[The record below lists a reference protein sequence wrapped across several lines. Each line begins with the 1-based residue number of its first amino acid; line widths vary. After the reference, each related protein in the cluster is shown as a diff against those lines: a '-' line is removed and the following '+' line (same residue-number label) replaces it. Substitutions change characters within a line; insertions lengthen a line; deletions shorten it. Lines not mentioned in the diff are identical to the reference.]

1 MENNIV
7 KTVKNPRLES
17 LAGAVITYPEQL
29 PVSARISEIKELWKK
44 HQLIIVCG
52 ATGSGKTTQLPKAA
66 LELGCT
72 SVGCTQPR
80 RIAATA
86 MARRL
91 ASELQIPFG
100 EGVGCKMRFQEN
112 TSPSTFLKFMTD
124 GILLAE
130 SRSDRLL
137 KKYDALIIDEAHERS
152 LNIDFILGLL
162 KLLMAKRSD
171 LKIAISSATLDAG
184 AFSEFFNNAP
194 VIDIEGRTFPID
206 DIYMPP
212 EEDEELPELVAR
224 GVEAYLREGL
234 RGDALVFLPGE
245 REIRDTADM
254 LNGRNY
260 GGVEVLQLYGR
271 LSNADQQKVFHP
283 GKLRRIILSTNVAE
297 TSLTIPNIRCCI
309 DSGLARVKRY
319 NPRSRIEELQLEMIS
334 QASMRQRRGRCGRTG
349 PGLCIHLYGESDQE
363 RALPQTDPEIRRVSL
378 SGVILQMAALKLPRI
393 DKFPFL
399 NPPNPAAVREGLRS
413 LYDLQALEHSGEP
426 TQLGYKLARLP
437 LDPHIGAMLVSAEKR
452 KCLPELLI
460 VSAFLSIRDP
470 RERPMDKEQ
479 AATDFH
485 RSLDDKSSDFLGI
498 LNIWN
503 YLWEHHAFDS
513 NRLLRNVCKNG
524 FFSFV
529 RVREWRNL
537 VLDLAETMEY
547 EDEIHA
553 VPLPQAEKFHGA
565 ILSGIPRNIGVFDK
579 ENRFYR
585 STGGRKFFLFP
596 GSALSRKKP
605 APEWVMSFAIV
616 ETSKVFARIN
626 AEIKPELLE
635 EVAPHLCVRNYDQ
648 AAYDENS
655 GFVRAREKVI
665 CDGLVIH
672 AARRVDYARHNPA
685 EAREIFIREG
695 VLSGNID
702 LGGWVEKFNDM
713 KEELEQLEIKIR
725 HPESIYDAE
734 AAAKHFLSVLP
745 PEIHSLKALK
755 KLCVSHPYPFAP
767 RREDIMQEQHRTLL
781 PKHFPDWLYFGNTP
795 FQLHY
800 IFDPGADNDGI
811 TMYVPEDQV
820 NLLPDWALD
829 YLVPGFL
836 PELVEILLRGL
847 PREERR
853 KIQVQECTEEFI
865 SARENGNILK
875 EQPLYE
881 ALSEF
886 LYRYAAIDLAPDYFE
901 NVRRPGH
908 LKMKLAVMN
917 EERRILA
924 IHTEMPDRTGMGSQ
938 LSAAVPGVRKHI
950 SSESSVWPAKEP
962 LPERILLKGDEEK
975 HIFPALKTGVNGVSS
990 QVFLKENEARLRHN
1004 EALVLLY
1011 RLHHKQQVDYF
1022 TRKWSFSD
1030 GMKLSWFVSE
1040 GTRTAASDMTD
1051 AAILNSFPGETWKI
1065 RSAQEYETAA
1075 ENVREE
1081 LGRVAYE
1088 MEKKLSELYKMAN
1101 ECENILSRVKLPEL
1115 REHYD
1120 LLFAPGF
1127 LRRPELWN
1135 NDYKR
1140 YLKGL
1145 KLRAERALTAP
1156 GKDQEKSRKIDDLLE
1171 RLFVEISVSDMK
1183 EDADLHDLWAL
1194 SEECRLA
1201 VFAPEVP
1208 LKIRNPLSKM
1218 PR

>member
-1 MENNIV
+1 MENNV
-7 KTVKNPRLES
+7 EKSVKNPRLES
-17 LAGAVITYPEQL
+17 LARAVITYPDQL
-29 PVSARISEIKELWKK
+29 PVSARIEEIKKLWRE

-91 ASELQIPFG
+91 ASELQVPFG

-112 TSPSTFLKFMTD
+112 TSPATFLKFMTD

-152 LNIDFILGLL
+152 LNIDFILGFL
-162 KLLMAKRSD
+162 KLLLAKRKD

-184 AFSEFFNNAP
+184 AFSEFFDDAP

-206 DIYMPP
+206 DIYLPP
-212 EEDEELPELVAR
+212 EDDEELPELVAR
-224 GVEAYLREGL
+224 GVEAYLSQGV

-349 PGLCIHLYGESDQE
+349 PGVCIHLYGESDEE
-363 RALPQTDPEIRRVSL
+363 RAMPQTDPEIRRVSL
-378 SGVILQMAALKLPRI
+378 AGVILQMAALKLPRI

-413 LYDLQALEHSGEP
+413 LYDLQALERSGEP
-426 TQLGYKLARLP
+426 THLGCRLAKLP
-437 LDPHIGAMLVSAEKR
+437 LDPHIGAMLVAAEKR
-452 KCLPELLI
+452 NCLQELLV

-470 RERPMDKEQ
+470 RERPMEKEQ
-479 AATDFH
+479 AAADFH
-485 RSLDDKSSDFLGI
+485 RSLDDKSSDFIGI

-524 FFSFV
+524 FFNFV
-529 RVREWRNL
+529 RIKEWRNL
-537 VLDLAETMEY
+537 VLDLGETMEF
-547 EDEIHA
+547 EKEIKSF
-553 VPLPQAEKFHGA
+553 PLPQSDHFHGA
-565 ILSGIPRNIGVFDK
+565 ILTGIPRNIGSFDK
-579 ENRFYR
+579 ETRFYR

-648 AAYDENS
+648 AAYDPNS

-665 CDGLVIH
+665 IDGLIVH
-672 AARRVDYARHNPA
+672 AGRRVDYARHNPA

-695 VLSGNID
+695 ILSGEIP
-702 LGGWVEKFNDM
+702 LGGWVEKFNGM
-713 KEELEQLEIKIR
+713 KEDLENFEIKLR
-725 HPESIYDAE
+725 HPDSLYDPE

-755 KLCVSHPYPFAP
+755 KLCASHPYPFAP
-767 RREDIMQEQHRTLL
+767 RIEEIMQFQHK
-781 PKHFPDWLYFGNTP
+781 PFIPGNFPDWLYFGNTP

-800 IFDPGADNDGI
+800 VFDPGADNDGI

-820 NLLPDWALD
+820 NMLPEWALD
-829 YLVPGFL
+829 YLVPGYL
-836 PELVEILLRGL
+836 PDLVETLLRGL

-853 KIQVQECTEEFI
+853 KIQIQECTAEFLD
-865 SARENGNILK
+865 SREKGNILK
-875 EQPLYE
+875 EQPIGE

-886 LYRYAAIDLAPDYFE
+886 LQRYAAIDIAPDFFDE
-901 NVRRPGH
+901 IRRPGH
-908 LKMKLAVMN
+908 LRMQLAVMDD
-917 EERRILA
+917 ERRILA
-924 IHTEMPDRTGMGSQ
+924 IHTRMPERTGMGSQ

-950 SSESSVWPAKEP
+950 SSESTHWPAKEP
-962 LPERILLKGDEEK
+962 LPERILLEGDEEK
-975 HIFPALKTGVNGVSS
+975 YIFPALKPGEEGVSS
-990 QVFLKENEARLRHN
+990 QVFLKENEAKLRHAN
-1004 EALVLLY
+1004 ALIKLY
-1011 RLHHKQQVDYF
+1011 KLHHKQQVDYF
-1022 TRKWSFSD
+1022 TRKWRFTD
-1030 GMKLSWFVSE
+1030 GMKLSWFVAD
-1040 GTRTAASDMTD
+1040 GTKNAASDLTD
-1051 AAILNSFPGETWKI
+1051 AAILNAFGCDPWRI
-1065 RSAQEYETAA
+1065 RSAEAYEKASEKA
-1075 ENVREE
+1075 RED
-1081 LGRVAYE
+1081 LGAVAYE
-1088 MEKKLSELYKMAN
+1088 MEKRLAELYKLAS
-1101 ECENILSRVKLPEL
+1101 ECENLLSRADMAEL
-1115 REHYD
+1115 DEHYEI
-1120 LLFAPGF
+1120 LFAPGF
-1127 LRRPELWN
+1127 LRRDEVW

-1145 KLRAERALTAP
+1145 KLRCERALTAP

-1171 RLFVEISVSDMK
+1171 RVKIETAIGDMND
-1183 EDADLHDLWAL
+1183 DADLHDLWLL

-1201 VFAPEVP
+1201 VFAPEVS
-1208 LKIRNPLSKM
+1208 LKIKNPLSKIE
-1218 PR
+1218 R

>member
-1 MENNIV
+1 MENNTG
-7 KTVKNPRLES
+7 KSFTNPRLEA
-17 LAGAVITYPEQL
+17 LKKAVITYPDQL
-29 PVSARISEIKELWKK
+29 PVSARIEEIKALWKE
-44 HQLIIVCG
+44 HQLIILCG

-91 ASELQIPFG
+91 AGELQVPFG

-112 TSPSTFLKFMTD
+112 TSPATFLKFMTD

-162 KLLMAKRSD
+162 KLLCAKRKD

-184 AFSEFFNNAP
+184 AFSEFFDNAP
-194 VIDIEGRTFPID
+194 VIDVEGRTFPIE

-224 GVEAYLREGL
+224 GVETYLREGL

-260 GGVEVLQLYGR
+260 GGVEILQLYGR

-349 PGLCIHLYGESDQE
+349 PGLCIHLYGKSDEE
-363 RALPQTDPEIRRVSL
+363 RAMPQTDPEIRRVSL
-378 SGVILQMAALKLPRI
+378 SGVILQMAALRLPRI

-399 NPPNPAAVREGLRS
+399 NPPNPAAVREGLRT
-413 LYDLQALEHSGEP
+413 LYDLQALERSGEP
-426 TQLGYKLARLP
+426 THLGFRLAQLP
-437 LDPHIGAMLVSAEKR
+437 LDPHIGAMLVAAEKR
-452 KCLPELLI
+452 VCLRELLI

-470 RERPMDKEQ
+470 RERPMEKEQ
-479 AATDFH
+479 AAADFH
-485 RSLDDKSSDFLGI
+485 RSLDDKSSDFFGI
-498 LNIWN
+498 LKIWN
-503 YLWEHHAFDS
+503 YLWENHAFDS
-513 NRLLRNVCKNG
+513 NRLLRQVCKAG

-529 RVREWRNL
+529 RIREWRNL

-547 EDEIHA
+547 KEEIKEA
-553 VPLPQAEKFHGA
+553 PLPHFEKFHGA
-565 ILSGIPRNIGVFDK
+565 ILTGIPRNVGVFDK
-579 ENRFYR
+579 ENRIYR

-605 APEWVMSFAIV
+605 SPEWVMSFAIV

-635 EVAPHLCVRNYDQ
+635 EVAPHLCVRNYDHP
-648 AAYDENS
+648 AYDENS
-655 GFVRAREKVI
+655 GFVRAREKVL
-665 CDGLVIH
+665 CDGLVIQ

-685 EAREIFIREG
+685 EAREIFIREAL
-695 VLSGNID
+695 LSGELP
-702 LGGWVEKFNDM
+702 LGGWVEKFNDT
-713 KEELEQLEIKIR
+713 KEALERLEIKIR
-725 HPESIYDAE
+725 RPDSVYDQE
-734 AAAKHFLSVLP
+734 AAAKHFLGVLP

-755 KLCVSHPYPFAP
+755 KLCATLSYPFAP
-767 RREDIMQEQHRTLL
+767 QKEEIMQEQYTPLH
-781 PKHFPDWLYFGNTP
+781 PEHFPDWLHFGNTP

-800 IFDPGADNDGI
+800 VFDPGSEDDGI

-820 NLLPDWALD
+820 NMLPDWALD
-829 YLVPGFL
+829 YLVPGYL
-836 PELVEILLRGL
+836 PDLLEVLLRGL

-853 KIQVQECTEEFI
+853 KISVQECCAEFI
-865 SARENGNILK
+865 AAREQGGILH

-886 LYRYAAIDLAPDYFE
+886 LYRYAAIDVAPDFFE
-901 NVRRPGH
+901 NIRRPEH
-908 LKMKLAVMN
+908 LRMKLAVMD

-924 IHTEMPDRTGMGSQ
+924 IHQEMPDRAGMGSQ
-938 LSAAVPGVRKHI
+938 LSAAVPGVRAYITK
-950 SSESSVWPAKEP
+950 ESSHWPGTQP
-962 LPERILLKGDEEK
+962 LPLEIPLEGDEEK
-975 HIFPALKTGVNGVSS
+975 SMYPALRAGENGVSS
-990 QVFLKENEARLRHN
+990 QVFLKENEAKLRHN
-1004 EALVLLY
+1004 DGLIRLF
-1011 RLHHKQQVDYF
+1011 RLHHKQQIDYI
-1022 TRKWSFSD
+1022 TRKWKFSD
-1030 GMKLSWFVSE
+1030 GMKLSWFVTDSE
-1040 GTRTAASDMTD
+1040 RRAPADLTD
-1051 AAILNSFPGETWKI
+1051 AAILFALGSDPWKI
-1065 RSAQEYETAA
+1065 RSAAEYEKACETA
-1075 ENVREE
+1075 EQE
-1081 LGRVAYE
+1081 LGYIAID
-1088 MEKKLSELYKMAN
+1088 MEKKLAELYKAAA
-1101 ECENILSRVKLPEL
+1101 ECENLLSRLKMDEL
-1115 REHYD
+1115 DAHYD
-1120 LLFAPGF
+1120 LLFEPGF
-1127 LRRPELWN
+1127 LRRPEVWS
-1135 NDYKR
+1135 DYKR

-1145 KLRAERALTAP
+1145 KIRCERALTAP
-1156 GKDQEKSRKIDDLLE
+1156 GRDREKSEKIDDLLE
-1171 RLFVEISVSDMK
+1171 RLSIENSISDMNT
-1183 EDADLHDLWAL
+1183 DADLHDLWAL

-1208 LKIRNPLSKM
+1208 LKIRNPLSKI

>member
-1 MENNIV
+1 MENKEHNSI
-7 KTVKNPRLES
+7 KNPRLEALS
-17 LAGAVITYPEQL
+17 KAVISYPEQL
-29 PVSARISEIKELWKK
+29 PVSAKIGEIKELWR
-44 HQLIIVCG
+44 HNQVIIVCG

-66 LELGCT
+66 LELGCV

-91 ASELQIPFG
+91 ASELQVPFG

-112 TSPSTFLKFMTD
+112 TSPATFLKFMTD

-137 KKYDALIIDEAHERS
+137 KKYDALIIDETHERS
-152 LNIDFILGLL
+152 LNIDFILGML
-162 KLLMAKRSD
+162 KLLCSKRPD

-184 AFSEFFNNAP
+184 AFSDFFDDAP

-206 DIYMPP
+206 DVYLPP

-224 GVEAYLREGL
+224 GVETYLRQHL

-349 PGLCIHLYGESDQE
+349 PGLCIHLYGTSDEE
-363 RALPQTDPEIRRVSL
+363 RAMPQTDPEIRRVSL
-378 SGVILQMAALKLPRI
+378 AGVILQMAALRLPRI

-413 LYDLQALEHSGEP
+413 LYDLQALERSGEP
-426 TQLGYKLARLP
+426 THLGYRLAQLP
-437 LDPHIGAMLVSAEKR
+437 LDPHIGAMLVAAEKR
-452 KCLPELLI
+452 KCLRELLI

-479 AATDFH
+479 AAMDFH
-485 RSLDDKSSDFLGI
+485 RSLDDKSSDFYGI
-498 LNIWN
+498 LKIWN
-503 YLWEHHAFDS
+503 YLWDNHAFDS
-513 NRLLRNVCKNG
+513 NRLLRNVCKSG
-524 FFSFV
+524 YFSFV

-537 VLDLAETMEY
+537 VLDLAETMEFK
-547 EDEIHA
+547 EEIKSS
-553 VPLPQAEKFHGA
+553 PLPHFEQFHGA
-565 ILSGIPRNIGVFDK
+565 LLTGVPRNIGVFDK

-635 EVAPHLCVRNYDQ
+635 EVAPHLCTRNYDQ
-648 AAYDENS
+648 ASYDENS
-655 GFVRAREKVI
+655 GFVRAREKVL
-665 CDGLVIH
+665 CDGLVIQ

-695 VLSGNID
+695 LLSGSID
-702 LGGWVEKFNDM
+702 MGGWVGKFNTI
-713 KEELEQLEIKIR
+713 KEELENLEIKIR
-725 HPESIYDAE
+725 HPESVYDPE

-755 KLCVSHPYPFAP
+755 KLCATHPYPFAP
-767 RREDIMQEQHRTLL
+767 KKEDLMQEQYNRLF
-781 PKHFPDWLYFGNTP
+781 PEHFPDWLYFGNTP

-800 IFDPGADNDGI
+800 VFEPGADNDGI

-820 NLLPDWALD
+820 NMLPEWALD
-829 YLVPGFL
+829 YLVPGYL
-836 PELVEILLRGL
+836 PELVELLLRGL

-853 KIQVQECTEEFI
+853 KISVQASLEEFI
-865 SARENGNILK
+865 SSREKGSILR
-875 EQPLYE
+875 EQLLYE
-881 ALSEF
+881 SLSDF
-886 LYRYAAIDLAPDYFE
+886 LYRYAAIDIAPDFFE
-901 NVRRPGH
+901 NIRRPEH
-908 LKMKLAVMN
+908 LRMKLAVMD
-917 EERRILA
+917 EDRRILA

-938 LSAAVPGVRKHI
+938 LSAAVPGVRTHI
-950 SSESSVWPAKEP
+950 TSESTSWPCKTP
-962 LPERILLKGDEEK
+962 LPLEIPLKGDEEK
-975 HIFPALKTGVNGVSS
+975 SIFPALRVGKKGVSS
-990 QVFLKENEARLRHN
+990 QVFLKKN
-1004 EALVLLY
+1004 EALLRHCDGLIWLFRY
-1011 RLHHKQQVDYF
+1011 HHKQQIDYI
-1022 TRKWSFSD
+1022 TRKWKFSD
-1030 GMKLSWFVSE
+1030 GMKLSWLVADS
-1040 GTRTAASDMTD
+1040 TKRAAEDLTD
-1051 AAILNSFPGETWKI
+1051 AAILASFGVDPWEI
-1065 RSAQEYETAA
+1065 RSAADYAKACENA
-1075 ENVREE
+1075 EQE
-1081 LGRVAYE
+1081 LGYVALD
-1088 MEKKLSELYKMAN
+1088 MEKKLAEIYKHSE
-1101 ECENILSRVKLPEL
+1101 ECKNLLARVKMDEL
-1115 REHYD
+1115 DEHYE
-1120 LLFAPGF
+1120 LLFEPGF
-1127 LRRPELWN
+1127 LRRSEVWS
-1135 NDYKR
+1135 DYKR
-1140 YLKGL
+1140 YLRGL
-1145 KLRAERALTAP
+1145 KLRCERALTAP
-1156 GKDQEKSRKIDDLLE
+1156 GKDREKSEKIDALLE
-1171 RLFVEISVSDMK
+1171 RFAIETDISDMN
-1183 EDADLHDLWAL
+1183 EDADLHDLWVL

-1208 LKIRNPLSKM
+1208 LKIRNPLSKI

>member
-1 MENNIV
+1 MGTATTLSVID
-7 KTVKNPRLES
+7 KNKNYIGGMIMTGV
-17 LAGAVITYPEQL
+17 A
-29 PVSARISEIKELWKK
+29 ISSDALTSRT
-44 HQLIIVCG
+44 
-52 ATGSGKTTQLPKAA
+52 AQLPKIAF
-66 LELGCT
+66 ELGCGRT
-72 SVGCTQPR
+72 GRIGCTQPR

-91 ASELQIPFG
+91 ASELQVPFG

-112 TSPSTFLKFMTD
+112 TSPATFLKFMTD

-162 KLLMAKRSD
+162 KLLLAKRKD

-184 AFSEFFNNAP
+184 AFSEFFDNAP

-206 DIYMPP
+206 DLFLPP
-212 EEDEELPELVAR
+212 EDDEELPELVAR

-254 LNGRNY
+254 LKGRNY
-260 GGVEVLQLYGR
+260 GGVEILQLYGR

-363 RALPQTDPEIRRVSL
+363 RAMPQTDPEIRRVSL
-378 SGVILQMAALKLPRI
+378 AGVILQMAALKLPRI

-399 NPPNPAAVREGLRS
+399 NPPNPSAVREGLRS
-413 LYDLQALEHSGEP
+413 LYDLQALERSGEP
-426 TQLGYKLARLP
+426 TSLGYRLAKLP
-437 LDPHIGAMLVSAEKR
+437 LDPHIGAMLVAAEKR
-452 KCLPELLI
+452 SCLQELLV

-470 RERPMDKEQ
+470 RERPMEKEQ
-479 AATDFH
+479 AAADFH

-503 YLWEHHAFDS
+503 YLWEHQAFDS
-513 NRLLRNVCKNG
+513 NRLLRNVCKAG

-529 RVREWRNL
+529 RIREWRNL

-547 EDEIHA
+547 EKEIKSF
-553 VPLPQAEKFHGA
+553 PLPHVEHFHGA
-565 ILSGIPRNIGVFDK
+565 ILSGIPRNIGNFDK

-665 CDGLVIH
+665 CDGLIVH

-695 VLSGNID
+695 LLSGELP
-702 LGGWVEKFNDM
+702 LGGWVEQFNDA
-713 KEELEQLEIKIR
+713 KEELENFEIKVR
-725 HPESIYDAE
+725 HPDSLYDPE

-755 KLCVSHPYPFAP
+755 KLCATHPYPFAP
-767 RREDIMQEQHRTLL
+767 RKEEIMQAQYKPFIPENY
-781 PKHFPDWLYFGNTP
+781 PDWLYFGNTP

-800 IFDPGADNDGI
+800 VFDPGAENDGI

-820 NLLPDWALD
+820 NMLPDWALD
-829 YLVPGFL
+829 YLVPGYL
-836 PELVEILLRGL
+836 PELLETLLRGL

-853 KIQVQECTEEFI
+853 KLQISECIEAFL
-865 SARENGNILK
+865 SDRDQGNILK

-886 LYRYAAIDLAPDYFE
+886 LSRYAAIDIAPDFFE
-901 NVRRPGH
+901 DIRRPGH
-908 LKMKLAVMN
+908 LRMRLAVMDD
-917 EERRILA
+917 ERRILA
-924 IHTEMPDRTGMGSQ
+924 IHTEMPDRSGMGSQ
-938 LSAAVPGVRKHI
+938 LSVAVPGVRKHI
-950 SSESSVWPAKEP
+950 STESTQWPSKEA
-962 LPERILLKGDEEK
+962 LPEKILLKGDEEK
-975 HIFPALKTGVNGVSS
+975 FIFPALKPGTKGVSS
-990 QVFLKENEARLRHN
+990 QVFLKENEARLRHSC
-1004 EALVLLY
+1004 ALLQLY
-1011 RLHHKQQVDYF
+1011 KLHHKQQVDYF
-1022 TRKWSFSD
+1022 TRKWRFSD
-1030 GMKLSWFVSE
+1030 GMKLSWFVAD
-1040 GTRTAASDMTD
+1040 GTKNAASDLTD
-1051 AAILNSFPGETWKI
+1051 AAILQSFGCDPWSI
-1065 RSAQEYETAA
+1065 RSAESYEKAA
-1075 ENVREE
+1075 EHAREE

-1088 MEKKLSELYKMAN
+1088 LEKRLAELYKVAA
-1101 ECENILSRVKLPEL
+1101 ECENLLSRAEMDEL
-1115 REHYD
+1115 DDHYD

-1127 LRRPELWN
+1127 LRRPEVW

-1145 KLRAERALTAP
+1145 KLRSERALTAP
-1156 GKDQEKSRKIDDLLE
+1156 GKDQEKSRKIDAFLE
-1171 RLFVEISVSDMK
+1171 RVSVESRISDMND
-1183 EDADLHDLWAL
+1183 DADLHDLWVL

-1201 VFAPEVP
+1201 VFAPEVA
-1208 LKIRNPLSKM
+1208 LKIKNPLSKM

>member
-1 MENNIV
+1 MENEKNNSIR
-7 KTVKNPRLES
+7 NPRLEA
-17 LAGAVITYPEQL
+17 LAKAVITYPDQL
-29 PVSARISEIKELWKK
+29 PVSGRIREIKEIWKK
-44 HQLIIVCG
+44 HQIIIVCG

-66 LELGCT
+66 LELGCS

-91 ASELQIPFG
+91 AGELQVPFG

-112 TSPSTFLKFMTD
+112 TSPATFLKFMTD

-162 KLLMAKRSD
+162 KLLVAKRKD

-184 AFSEFFNNAP
+184 AFSEFFDNAP

-206 DIYMPP
+206 DLYLPP
-212 EEDEELPELVAR
+212 EDDEELPELVAR
-224 GVEAYLREGL
+224 GVETYLREGL

-260 GGVEVLQLYGR
+260 GGVEILQLYGR

-334 QASMRQRRGRCGRTG
+334 QASIRQRRGRCGRTG

-363 RALPQTDPEIRRVSL
+363 RAMPQTDPEIRRVSL
-378 SGVILQMAALKLPRI
+378 AGVILQMAALKLPGI
-393 DKFPFL
+393 NHFPFL

-413 LYDLQALEHSGEP
+413 LYDLQALERSGAP
-426 TQLGYKLARLP
+426 TRLGYRLAQLP
-437 LDPHIGAMLVSAEKR
+437 LDPHIGAMLVAAEER
-452 KCLPELLI
+452 KCLRELLI

-485 RSLDDKSSDFLGI
+485 RSLDDKSSDFFGI

-503 YLWEHHAFDS
+503 YLWDHHAFDS

-524 FFSFV
+524 YFSFI
-529 RVREWRNL
+529 RIREWRNL
-537 VLDLAETMEY
+537 VLDLAETMEFKG
-547 EDEIHA
+547 EIKSA
-553 VPLPQAEKFHGA
+553 PLPHNEQFHGA
-565 ILSGIPRNIGVFDK
+565 ILTGIPRNIGVFDK

-605 APEWVMSFAIV
+605 SPEWVMSFAIV

-635 EVAPHLCVRNYDQ
+635 EIAPHLCVRTYDQ
-648 AAYDENS
+648 AVYDENS

-695 VLSGNID
+695 LLSGEID
-702 LGGWVEKFNDM
+702 LGSWVRQFNET
-713 KEELEQLEIKIR
+713 KEDLERLEIKIR
-725 HPESIYDAE
+725 RPDSVYDPE

-755 KLCVSHPYPFAP
+755 KLCASHPYPFAP
-767 RREDIMQEQHRTLL
+767 AKEEIMQEQYIKLF
-781 PKHFPDWLYFGNTP
+781 PEHFPDWIYFGNTP
-795 FQLHY
+795 FQLDY
-800 IFDPGADNDGI
+800 VFDPGADNDGI

-820 NLLPDWALD
+820 NMLPEWALD

-836 PELVEILLRGL
+836 PDLVEVLLRGL

-853 KIQVQECTEEFI
+853 KISLQECTAEFI
-865 SARENGNILK
+865 SSRNAGKILK
-875 EQPLYE
+875 EQPLNE
-881 ALSEF
+881 ALAEF
-886 LYRYAAIDLAPDYFE
+886 LFRYAGVDITPEFFE
-901 NVRRPGH
+901 DIRRPGH
-908 LKMKLAVMN
+908 LRMKLAVMDD
-917 EERRILA
+917 ERRILA
-924 IHTEMPDRTGMGSQ
+924 IHSEMPDRTGMGSQ
-938 LSAAVPGVRKHI
+938 LSAAVPGVKRHI
-950 SSESSVWPAKEP
+950 NSESTEWPASEG

-975 HIFPALKTGVNGVSS
+975 YMFPALKAGSKGIST

-1004 EALVLLY
+1004 EGLIQLY

-1022 TRKWSFSD
+1022 TRKWRFSD
-1030 GMKLSWFVSE
+1030 GMKLSWFVAD
-1040 GTRTAASDMTD
+1040 GTKNAAADLTD
-1051 AAILNSFPGETWKI
+1051 AAILTAFGKDPWLI
-1065 RSAQEYETAA
+1065 RSAEDYEEASEKAREDLGVAA
-1075 ENVREE
+1075 FE
-1081 LGRVAYE
+1081 L
-1088 MEKKLSELYKMAN
+1088 EKKLAELYKQAQ
-1101 ECENILSRVKLPEL
+1101 ECEALLARAKMEEL
-1115 REHYD
+1115 DEHYD

-1127 LRRPELWN
+1127 LRRAEVW

-1145 KLRAERALTAP
+1145 KLRSERALTAR
-1156 GKDQEKSRKIDDLLE
+1156 GKDQEKSEKIDGLLE
-1171 RLFVEISVSDMK
+1171 RLYIECDISDMN
-1183 EDADLHDLWAL
+1183 DNADLHDFWVL

-1201 VFAPEVP
+1201 VFAPEVS
-1208 LKIRNPLSKM
+1208 LKIRNPLSKI

>member
-1 MENNIV
+1 MENNIE
-7 KTVKNPRLES
+7 KSVKNPRLES
-17 LAGAVITYPEQL
+17 LSKAVISYPEQL

-91 ASELQIPFG
+91 AAELQVPFG

-112 TSPSTFLKFMTD
+112 TSPATFLKFMTD

-162 KLLMAKRSD
+162 KLLLAKRHD

-184 AFSEFFNNAP
+184 AFSEFFDNAP
-194 VIDIEGRTFPID
+194 VIDIEGRAFPID
-206 DIYMPP
+206 DIYLVP

-224 GVEAYLREGL
+224 GVETYLSKGL

-254 LNGRNY
+254 LTGRNY
-260 GGVEVLQLYGR
+260 GGVEILQLYGR

-334 QASMRQRRGRCGRTG
+334 QASIRQRRGRCGRTG

-363 RALPQTDPEIRRVSL
+363 RAMPQTDPEIRRVSL
-378 SGVILQMAALKLPRI
+378 AGVILQMATLKLPRI

-399 NPPNPAAVREGLRS
+399 NPPNPAAVREGLRT

-426 TQLGYKLARLP
+426 THLGYRLAKLP

-452 KCLPELLI
+452 KCLQELLI

-470 RERPMDKEQ
+470 RERPMEKEQ

-485 RSLDDKSSDFLGI
+485 RSLDDKSSDFFGI

-513 NRLLRNVCKNG
+513 NRLLRNVCKQG
-524 FFSFV
+524 YFSFV

-537 VLDLAETMEY
+537 VQDLAETMEY
-547 EDEIHA
+547 AKDIKSA
-553 VPLPQAEKFHGA
+553 PLPHPEHFHGA

-605 APEWVMSFAIV
+605 APEWIMSFAIV

-648 AAYDENS
+648 AAYDANS
-655 GFVRAREKVI
+655 GFVRAREKVL

-672 AARRVDYARHNPA
+672 AARKVDYARHNPA

-695 VLSGNID
+695 LLSGEID
-702 LGGWVEKFNDM
+702 LGSWVGEFNDA
-713 KEELEQLEIKIR
+713 KEDLENLEIKVR
-725 HPESIYDAE
+725 RPDSIYDPE

-755 KLCVSHPYPFAP
+755 KLCVDHPYPFAP
-767 RREDIMQEQHRTLL
+767 RKEEIMQEQYQKLI
-781 PKHFPDWLYFGNTP
+781 PEHFPDWLYFGNTP

-800 IFDPGADNDGI
+800 VFDPGADNDGI

-820 NLLPDWALD
+820 NMLPDWALD
-829 YLVPGFL
+829 YLVPGFTG
-836 PELVEILLRGL
+836 ELVETLLRGL

-853 KIQVQECTEEFI
+853 KLQVQECAAEFLE
-865 SARENGNILK
+865 ARNKGKILR

-881 ALSEF
+881 ALADF
-886 LYRYAAIDLAPDYFE
+886 LHRYALIDVTPDFFE
-901 NVRRPGH
+901 DVRRPGH
-908 LKMKLAVMN
+908 LRMKLAVMDDQ
-917 EERRILA
+917 RRILA
-924 IHTEMPDRTGMGSQ
+924 IHTQMPDRTGMGSQ

-950 SSESSVWPAKEP
+950 SAESSVWPAREA
-962 LPERILLKGDEEK
+962 LPERIALKGDDEK
-975 HIFPALKTGVNGVSS
+975 YIYPALKAGTAGISS

-1004 EALVLLY
+1004 EALIRLY
-1011 RLHHKQQVDYF
+1011 TLHHKQQTDYF
-1022 TRKWSFSD
+1022 TRKWNFSD
-1030 GMKLSWFVSE
+1030 GMKLSWFVAD
-1040 GTRTAASDMTD
+1040 GTKNAAADLTA
-1051 AAILNSFPGETWKI
+1051 AAILLAFGQDPWTI
-1065 RSAQEYETAA
+1065 RTAQEYEKAA
-1075 ENVREE
+1075 ERARED
-1081 LGRVAYE
+1081 LGKVAYE
-1088 MEKKLSELYKMAN
+1088 LEKKLAELHKHSVK
-1101 ECENILSRVKLPEL
+1101 CEKLLSRADMEEL
-1115 REHYD
+1115 DEHYD

-1127 LRRPELWN
+1127 LRRPEVW

-1145 KLRAERALTAP
+1145 KLRCERALTAP
-1156 GKDQEKSRKIDDLLE
+1156 GKDQEKSEKIADLLE
-1171 RLFVEISVSDMK
+1171 RLTVENSVSDMND
-1183 EDADLHDLWAL
+1183 DADLHDLWAL

-1208 LKIRNPLSKM
+1208 LKIRNPLSKI

>member
-1 MENNIV
+1 MENSENNFLH
-7 KTVKNPRLES
+7 NPRQ
-17 LAGAVITYPEQL
+17 AARAKAVISYPEQL
-29 PVSARISEIKELWKK
+29 PVSARIEEIKELWRT
-44 HQLIIVCG
+44 HQVIIVCG

-112 TSPSTFLKFMTD
+112 TSPATFLKFMTD

-162 KLLMAKRSD
+162 KLLCNKRKD

-194 VIDIEGRTFPID
+194 VIDIEGRTFPIED
-206 DIYMPP
+206 VYLPP
-212 EEDEELPELVAR
+212 DEDEELPELVAR
-224 GVEAYLREGL
+224 GVEAYLNEGL

-254 LNGRNY
+254 LTGRNY
-260 GGVEVLQLYGR
+260 GGVEILQLYGR

-349 PGLCIHLYGESDQE
+349 PGLCIHLYGQSDEE
-363 RALPQTDPEIRRVSL
+363 RAMPQTDPEIRRVSL
-378 SGVILQMAALKLPRI
+378 AGVILQMAALHLPRI
-393 DKFPFL
+393 DQFPFL
-399 NPPNPAAVREGLRS
+399 NPPNPASVREGLRT
-413 LYDLQALEHSGEP
+413 LYDLQALERSGAP
-426 TQLGYKLARLP
+426 THLGSRLARLP
-437 LDPHIGAMLVSAEKR
+437 LDPHIGAMLVAAENR
-452 KCLPELLI
+452 SCLPELLI

-470 RERPMDKEQ
+470 RERPMEKEQ
-479 AATDFH
+479 AAADFH
-485 RSLDDKSSDFLGI
+485 RSLDDKSSDFYGI

-503 YLWEHHAFDS
+503 YLWNNQAFES
-513 NRLLRNVCKNG
+513 NRLLRNVCKKG
-524 FFSFV
+524 FFNFV
-529 RVREWRNL
+529 RIREWRNL
-537 VLDLAETMEY
+537 VLDLGETMEFKG
-547 EDEIHA
+547 DIKSVA
-553 VPLPQAEKFHGA
+553 LPHFEKFHGS
-565 ILSGIPRNIGVFDK
+565 ILTGIPRNIGVFDK

-605 APEWVMSFAIV
+605 SPEWVMSFAIV

-655 GFVRAREKVI
+655 GFVRAREKVL
-665 CDGLVIH
+665 CDGLVIQ

-695 VLSGNID
+695 LLSGTIP
-702 LGGWVEKFNDM
+702 LGGWVEKFNDT
-713 KEELEQLEIKIR
+713 KEELETLEIKIR
-725 HPESIYDAE
+725 HPESVYDPE
-734 AAAKHFLSVLP
+734 AAAKHFLGVLP

-755 KLCVSHPYPFAP
+755 KLCASHPYPFAP
-767 RREDIMQEQHRTLL
+767 EKTAIMQEQYRPLL
-781 PKHFPDWLYFGNTP
+781 PKDYPNWLYFGNTP

-800 IFDPGADNDGI
+800 VFDPGAENDGI

-829 YLVPGFL
+829 YLVPGYL
-836 PELVEILLRGL
+836 PDLLEVLLKGL

-853 KIQVQECTEEFI
+853 KISVQECGAEFI
-865 SARENGNILK
+865 RSRSEGAILR

-886 LYRYAAIDLAPDYFE
+886 LYRYAAIDVAPDFFE
-901 NVRRPGH
+901 DIRRPEH
-908 LKMKLAVMN
+908 LRLKLAVMD

-924 IHTEMPDRTGMGSQ
+924 IHHTLPEQTGMGSQ
-938 LSAAVPGVRKHI
+938 LSAAVPGVRRHI
-950 SSESSVWPAKEP
+950 TAESTSWPGKEA
-962 LPERILLKGDEEK
+962 LPPALPLKGDEERSVY
-975 HIFPALKTGVNGVSS
+975 PALKVGKNGISC
-990 QVFLKENEARLRHN
+990 QVFLKENEAKLRHN
-1004 EALVLLY
+1004 EALIWLF
-1011 RLHHKQQVDYF
+1011 RHHHKQQVDYI
-1022 TRKWSFSD
+1022 TRKWKFSD
-1030 GMKLSWFVSE
+1030 GMKLSWFVSDT
-1040 GTRTAASDMTD
+1040 GRRAPGDLTD
-1051 AAILNSFPGETWKI
+1051 SAILASFGVDPWSI
-1065 RSAQEYETAA
+1065 RSAQEYEKYCEVA
-1075 ENVREE
+1075 EQE
-1081 LGRVAYE
+1081 LGYIAIE
-1088 MEKKLSELYKMAN
+1088 MEKQLAEIYKQADQCETLLARLKMDELD
-1101 ECENILSRVKLPEL
+1101 
-1115 REHYD
+1115 EHYD
-1120 LLFAPGF
+1120 LLFEPGF
-1127 LRRPELWN
+1127 LRRSEVWS
-1135 NDYKR
+1135 DYKR

-1145 KLRAERALTAP
+1145 KLRCERALTSP
-1156 GKDQEKSRKIDDLLE
+1156 GRDREKGAKIDDLLE
-1171 RLFVEISVSDMK
+1171 RLNIERGISNIND
-1183 EDADLHDLWAL
+1183 DADLHDLWVL

-1208 LKIRNPLSKM
+1208 LKIRNPLSKIS
-1218 PR
+1218 